1 MENDEKL
8 YFVEYDISMLE
19 QEFFASS
26 LDEAKQMAIN
36 ELDSY
41 GFEILVVSEMED

>member
-1 MENDEKL
+1 MANDEKL

-26 LDEAKQMAIN
+26 PTEAKEMALN

-41 GFEILVVSEMED
+41 GFEILVVEEMED